1 MLELLILFLTV
12 ILLIHLIK
20 KTKPVNNYEN
30 FISNIDGMEEKMK
43 QLEEKEKETRMF
55 CKILRHKEKQDEMD
69 YMIENTNAKFQN
81 ELDKQNRLINKLK
94 KTIINLKLDKVDN
107 EFIKFNE
114 SKNAKDKS
122 FILRQKLIEQ
132 GKNKLRLPRVLNL
145 KINNNL

>member
-114 SKNAKDKS
+114 SKNAKEKS